1 MADIELSLRGGRSGE
16 LGEFHRLCFRHR
28 LDDAAIGS
36 VFATL
41 LFLRTAYRD
50 FLPPELHRFIS
61 FLLRDLMARFNNNA
75 KIVIEEYDASSH
87 NELYGAVQIYLGAH
101 CLDDAAVVRLTKH
114 RDSPLPA
121 ASLPAYHTTYDS
133 FQGIPIEW
141 KSVVVA
147 QADGSGPSGRSSRPA
162 EHHSLKLTFH
172 NRHRHAVRS
181 LYIPHVLEEA
191 KRIAIASRQRR
202 LFTNRAD
209 TIYGDDRRNLWSPVP
224 FSHPSTFDT
233 LAIDPALRDDIR
245 RDLLRFV
252 GRRDYYARVG
262 RSWKRGYLLHGP
274 PGTGKTSLIA
284 AIANLL
290 EFDVYDLELTAVHS
304 NTALRRLL
312 ASTTPKSVVVIEDAD
327 CSLDLTDRKKKKKNK
342 QDEKNA
348 KTGEAEEEPTPASDR
363 SGFSTVSLSGVL
375 NFVDGLWS
383 SSVGERL
390 MILTTNHPE
399 RLDPAMLR
407 PGRMDRKIHLSY
419 CGPEAF
425 RVLARNYLEVGEEHP
440 RMVEAEELLREVEM
454 TPAEVAEVFMRCDAE
469 GEGADAAM
477 DEVVIEMRRRKQEGA
492 GGREVD
498 LM

>member
-1 MADIELSLRGGRSGE
+1 MAWDWSS
-16 LGEFHRLCFRHR
+16 
-28 LDDAAIGS
+28 IGT

-50 FLPPELHRFIS
+50 FLPPEFHRFIS
-61 FLLRDLMARFNNNA
+61 LLLRGIMARFDNDA
-75 KIVIEEYDASSH
+75 KIIVEEYDDITCST
-87 NELYGAVQIYLGAH
+87 NELYGAAQTYLGAR
-101 CLDDAAVVRLTKH
+101 CLEDAAVVRLTKT
-114 RDSPLPA
+114 RDSLLPA
-121 ASLPAYHTTYDS
+121 ASLPGYHTTYDS
-133 FQGIPIEW
+133 FQGIPLQW
-141 KSVVVA
+141 ASVVVA
-147 QADGSGPSGRSSRPA
+147 QADGSSRSGRSSRHV
-162 EHHSLKLTFH
+162 ENHSLELTFH
-172 NRHRHAVRS
+172 RRHRHTVRS
-181 LYIPHVLEEA
+181 LYIPHVINEA

-252 GRRDYYARVG
+252 DRRDYYARVG

-304 NTALRRLL
+304 NTVLRRLL
-312 ASTTPKSVVVIEDAD
+312 AATTPKSVVVIEDAD
-327 CSLDLTDRKKKKKNK
+327 CSLDLTDRKKKNNK
-342 QDEKNA
+342 QDGKNA

-477 DEVVIEMRRRKQEGA
+477 DEVVIEMRRRKQEAAAASVEEIQGECQ
-492 GGREVD
+492 GN
-498 LM
+498 

>member
-1 MADIELSLRGGRSGE
+1 MAWDWSS
-16 LGEFHRLCFRHR
+16 
-28 LDDAAIGS
+28 IGS

-50 FLPPELHRFIS
+50 FLPPEFHRFIS
-61 FLLRDLMARFNNNA
+61 FLLRDLMARFNNDAN
-75 KIVIEEYDASSH
+75 IIIEEYDDITCST
-87 NELYGAVQIYLGAH
+87 NELYGAAQTYLGAR
-101 CLDDAAVVRLTKH
+101 CLDDAAVVKLTKI

-121 ASLPAYHTTYDS
+121 ASLPGYHTTYDS
-133 FQGIPIEW
+133 FQGIPLQW

-147 QADGSGPSGRSSRPA
+147 QADGSNPSGRSSRPA

-172 NRHRHAVRS
+172 QRHRHAVRS

-209 TIYGDDRRNLWSPVP
+209 SIYGDDRRNLWSPAP
-224 FSHPSTFDT
+224 FSHSSTFDT

-245 RDLLRFV
+245 GDLLRFV
-252 GRRDYYARVG
+252 DRRDYYARVG
-262 RSWKRGYLLHGP
+262 RPWKRGYLLHGP

-284 AIANLL
+284 AIANML

-327 CSLDLTDRKKKKKNK
+327 CSLDLSDRKKKKK
-342 QDEKNA
+342 QDEKHA
-348 KTGEAEEEPTPASDR
+348 KAGEEEPTPTSNR
-363 SGFSTVSLSGVL
+363 SRFSTVSLSGVL

-419 CGPEAF
+419 CRPAAF

-440 RMVEAEELLREVEM
+440 RMAEAEALLREVEM
-454 TPAEVAEVFMRCDAE
+454 TPADVAEVFMRCDAE

-477 DEVVIEMRRRKQEGA
+477 DEVVMEMRRRK
-492 GGREVD
+492 REAAAASAAEIHGECQGN
-498 LM
+498 